1 MARKSQLTDFKVNVD
16 GVGGFT
22 FAKRTMGDEIAIQVA
37 YAEIIDGVKPTA
49 WLETM
54 GGWLSALRVLTVRAP
69 DGWDIDGMDPL
80 DEETYLKL
88 GRVHSALTEW
98 EGTFRRK
105 QKLGSEAGG
114 EGASQNGGV
123 LVPAQVQPAQI

>member
-1 MARKSQLTDFKVNVD
+1 MARKSQLSDFIVAVD
-16 GVGGFT
+16 GIGNFT

-69 DGWDIDGMDPL
+69 DGWDIDAMDPL
-80 DEETYLKL
+80 DDETYLKL
-88 GRVHSALTEW
+88 GRVHAALTEW
-98 EGTFRRK
+98 ERTFREK
-105 QKLGSEAGG
+105 QRLGSKAGG
-114 EGASQNGGV
+114 ESATQNS
-123 LVPAQVQPAQI
+123 